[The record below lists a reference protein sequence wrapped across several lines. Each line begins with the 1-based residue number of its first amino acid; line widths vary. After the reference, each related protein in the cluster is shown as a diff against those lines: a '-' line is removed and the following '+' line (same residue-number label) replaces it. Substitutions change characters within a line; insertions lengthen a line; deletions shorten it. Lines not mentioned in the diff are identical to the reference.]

1 MFATNIQES
10 ALCATL
16 ADGLQPVNRFPTEKS
31 MESTT

>member
-16 ADGLQPVNRFPTEKS
+16 ADALGPVNQIREEKS
-31 MESTT
+31 MESKT